1 MLGGGVPNSM
11 RNRTLIVFYVFF
23 DSPFTALNKC
33 IFTSTR
39 LLRICVHL
47 KDNIM
52 IEVVLEEVSREE
64 IAVLRKM
71 RIRSRFMPRTLEPRI
86 P

>member
-11 RNRTLIVFYVFF
+11 WNRTLIVFYVFL
-23 DSPFTALNKC
+23 DSPFTALNKF

-39 LLRICVHL
+39 LMRRCFYL
-47 KDNIM
+47 KDIILM
-52 IEVVLEEVSREE
+52 EVVLEEVSREE
-64 IAVLRKM
+64 IAVLQKM
-71 RIRSRFMPRTLEPRI
+71 RIRSRFMPRTLEPTI